1 MPPEIG
7 HERVFLAWLPAN
19 LTLQQLDGVVLEAQA
34 DQLLGQD
41 EATLS
46 GPALG
51 RASSEGSDRLIVQFL
66 KQPQRVATVRWAK
79 LDEPPAEDVVL
90 EPMVG
95 LAKFWFSAECNQKD
109 AGNRDSAESVTAAG
123 ETAQANASLR
133 ANAGAPQR
141 ARSTL
146 ELLPTTQCLTQLPP
160 EECRRWRHQRQQ
172 STERIWPYVRELA
185 QASNTKPA
193 TISVESGQYEA
204 ETEPDVVAAVDRRD
218 IPASIPVSVAAKSRQ
233 EGLGRAAMA
242 FEAATHLRTKYVA
255 KYRRKPAKYTRKI
268 LKRPQQ
274 YLREPN
280 WIPVAAANG
289 NEITALIADKT
300 DNSNLLINE
309 RPLLETSLGRA
320 AAPEP

>member
-19 LTLQQLDGVVLEAQA
+19 LTLQQLDGLVLEAQA
-34 DQLLGQD
+34 DQLLDQD
-41 EATLS
+41 EATLF
-46 GPALG
+46 GPTL
-51 RASSEGSDRLIVQFL
+51 RKASSEGSDRLIVQFL

-90 EPMVG
+90 EHTVG
-95 LAKFWFSAECNQKD
+95 LAKFWVSAECNQKD
-109 AGNRDSAESVTAAG
+109 AGNRDSVESVPAVG

-133 ANAGAPQR
+133 ATADAPQR

-146 ELLPTTQCLTQLPP
+146 ELLPTAQCLTQLPP

-172 STERIWPYVRELA
+172 SAERIWPYVRELA
-185 QASNTKPA
+185 QATNAKPA

-204 ETEPDVVAAVDRRD
+204 ATEPDVVTTIDHRD
-218 IPASIPVSVAAKSRQ
+218 IPASISVNVAAKSRQ
-233 EGLGRAAMA
+233 AGLGSAAMV
-242 FEAATHLRTKYVA
+242 FEAATHLRTKYVT

-280 WIPVAAANG
+280 WIPVAGADG
-289 NEITALIADKT
+289 DEITALIAGKT
-300 DNSNLLINE
+300 DNSNSLINE
-309 RPLLETSLGRA
+309 RPLLEPPLGRA